1 MRPVTLLKVTA
12 VSAHGH
18 PQKLAP
24 WYTPSFSERN
34 TTIKPTDNRPTWW
47 IVKRIILLFVIKAQ
61 SGQDTKMPNTWK
73 HGMAEFRR
81 LCGRIGH
88 IYIYWI
94 GTCQHIEWFC
104 SYGNQMYAPGK
115 RVAANLMPKNH
126 VLESFTCFEIPRT
139 FKFTNTLTY
148 SDYVCVFTPYVWQTK
163 APLGGKGGAQVP
175 NLKTYSMAMS
185 GTDWLEVPTIY
196 IYISIY
202 LSIYPSI
209 YLSIYIYIKGLFF
222 RPEFQGI
229 SPHNFPP
236 ITAVR
241 SM

>member
-1 MRPVTLLKVTA
+1 MVWLNSDDYAARL
-12 VSAHGH
+12 
-18 PQKLAP
+18 
-24 WYTPSFSERN
+24 
-34 TTIKPTDNRPTWW
+34 
-47 IVKRIILLFVIKAQ
+47 VIY
-61 SGQDTKMPNTWK
+61 
-73 HGMAEFRR
+73 
-81 LCGRIGH
+81 

-196 IYISIY
+196 IYLSIHLSIY
-202 LSIYPSI
+202 LSIY
-209 YLSIYIYIKGLFF
+209 LYIYKRPILQAWISGNIPTQFSAHHGSPIDVGPHACAPMSSIHGLK
-222 RPEFQGI
+222 RPAR
-229 SPHNFPP
+229 N
-236 ITAVR
+236 R
-241 SM
+241 